1 MFASLRKT
9 LIDSHIAAITV
20 AWMLFISLDG
30 ISCAAERV
38 VYRLIL
44 IIQIYQSHQVFNVLG
59 VAEDQDRMMLSTM
72 LSCLIGA
79 LAAIFFAWLV
89 SHWIYGVGP
98 LRILALYRDRIARKS
113 HA

>member
-1 MFASLRKT
+1 
-9 LIDSHIAAITV
+9 
-20 AWMLFISLDG
+20 
-30 ISCAAERV
+30 
-38 VYRLIL
+38 
-44 IIQIYQSHQVFNVLG
+44 
-59 VAEDQDRMMLSTM
+59 MMLSTM